1 MSEDTTNQIEETEEA
16 PEHGLPGHMVRIIII
31 SLVLVCMLLSGF
43 GNIAT
48 WTNGVE
54 GVDYAIAFG
63 TGIISEVIGA
73 VLLVVII
80 WCLARPNLQRLLMA
94 VLFLPVWSMAT
105 FQNASASWSYY
116 VEASNA
122 DEVAA
127 AQARAVEKR
136 QALMTQ
142 ANLAQER
149 IDEIKSEL
157 SFIGMTRTPD
167 EIRTE
172 RDRLPDNY
180 VTKRAKLTAEL
191 NKAERRIALDT
202 ELTQQRSTLSQT
214 AGAGVIASDT
224 SQNVSVSQTQAA
236 SMGVNIP
243 ANAAEI
249 TDVWSFLQF
258 VQTNRLGS
266 LVMVMEVMKSFGLL
280 LVNVVFSG
288 ETRRKSKEKAQ
299 ARQVRTREKSAN
311 KERQASNGV
320 PSSTAWDAYRAQSQA
335 SNAHASSEQGS
346 AKVIP
351 MTAPVQ
357 SKPVVEADIPAQF
370 SEPATSATAAVEP
383 KAQPKTVSNLQ
394 FADEEPASPSTQSSE
409 ETEEPLKQGGIGI
422 SSKFV

>member
-1 MSEDTTNQIEETEEA
+1 MSTEETTTHIEDEEVGA
-16 PEHGLPGHMVRIIII
+16 PEHGLPGHLVRVIIIG
-31 SLVLVCMLLSGF
+31 LVLVCMLLSGF

-94 VLFLPVWSMAT
+94 LLFLPVWSMAT

-122 DEVAA
+122 DEVAE
-127 AQARAVEKR
+127 AQKRALRQR
-136 QALMTQ
+136 QALKTQ
-142 ANLAQER
+142 ADLAQER

-157 SFIGMTRTPD
+157 AFIGMTRTPE
-167 EIRTE
+167 EIRSE
-172 RDRLPDNY
+172 RDRLPENY
-180 VTKRAKLTAEL
+180 VTKRASLTAEL
-191 NKAERRIALDT
+191 NKAERRISLDT
-202 ELTQQRSTLSQT
+202 ELTQQRATLSQT
-214 AGAGVIASDT
+214 AGAGVVASEAIEA
-224 SQNVSVSQTQAA
+224 SPSAA
-236 SMGVNIP
+236 KGAGP
-243 ANAAEI
+243 APVLASEI

-288 ETRRKSKEKAQ
+288 SG
-299 ARQVRTREKSAN
+299 REKRKNTQKRVVA
-311 KERQASNGV
+311 APV
-320 PSSTAWDAYRAQSQA
+320 SSTRQEGAAKVPTSAAWEAHR
-335 SNAHASSEQGS
+335 SNANPATPSQQISAPKPHQDDAS

-351 MTAPVQ
+351 MVAPEP
-357 SKPVVEADIPAQF
+357 SKPAPEPVPTVAAETVKPSTPA
-370 SEPATSATAAVEP
+370 SI
-383 KAQPKTVSNLQ
+383 K
-394 FADEEPASPSTQSSE
+394 FADEEGVVSSKTNDFE
-409 ETEEPLKQGGIGI
+409 NDETDGMEPNGVVGGIGI